1 MTDPVRPLAYSLS
14 DAATALAISVTTLN
28 RLMSHDM
35 IKYTRIGHALRIPAA
50 EVERVAAE
58 GLPKVP
64 RNYVRRTQGPT
75 KIGGKKK
82 V

>member
-1 MTDPVRPLAYSLS
+1 MTDPVRPLAYSMR
-14 DAATALAISVTTLN
+14 DAAAVLSISITTLN

-64 RNYVRRTQGPT
+64 RDYVRRTQGPT
-75 KIGGKKK
+75 RMGGKKK